1 MSPAPK
7 KLSFHATKVTADVD
21 ADVQTLGFEIAQDGE
36 PSVYFNI
43 VNDAP
48 GSVRIWWSDG
58 KLRREESVVAIGTS
72 ALEDTRI
79 RLEFKDPTAER
90 TGPYKGVEL
99 TFDELDEDLGPAV
112 AEAFAKLFA
121 PPPPP
126 PKVLVGPRKRG
137 TPQLGVLATSRAEWR
152 MRVGDELPLEL
163 LVTNTG
169 GGVQGLVLDIAGA
182 AIANVEVRGA
192 KAQDK
197 SAKVEPQKTAVRA
210 VLEQVVV
217 DADHD
222 VDRKTFDRSGPPPP
236 APKFP
241 LTVVVKGVKAGTALL
256 TIRVT
261 PRTADGRGSAMV
273 GRTIFVDP

>member
-1 MSPAPK
+1 MTEIPTIDTTVVLTSDDL
-7 KLSFHATKVTADVD
+7 KLIQRSSRLLVMIMQPDNFERARHEGYTTAEHRF
-21 ADVQTLGFEIAQDGE
+21 AWRL
-36 PSVYFNI
+36 
-43 VNDAP
+43 
-48 GSVRIWWSDG
+48 
-58 KLRREESVVAIGTS
+58 VAIASG
-72 ALEDTRI
+72 ANVLQD
-79 RLEFKDPTAER
+79 DR
-90 TGPYKGVEL
+90 TG
-99 TFDELDEDLGPAV
+99 
-112 AEAFAKLFA
+112 EAK
-121 PPPPP
+121 
-126 PKVLVGPRKRG
+126 
-137 TPQLGVLATSRAEWR
+137 Q
-152 MRVGDELPLEL
+152 
-163 LVTNTG
+163 
-169 GGVQGLVLDIAGA
+169 
-182 AIANVEVRGA
+182 VRGAA

-197 SAKVEPQKTAVRA
+197 TAKVEPQKTAVRA